1 METMNELTCWV
12 NDKQIS
18 VPVGPGEM
26 LSEVIRNRLGLT
38 GTKISCNEAE
48 CGACTVLVDSVPV
61 LSCSY
66 PALKAQGKR
75 VVTIEGL
82 EDKGTLHPL
91 QEAFI
96 KYGASQCGF
105 CTPGQ
110 IMTAA
115 ALLAEKPEPTRE
127 DVEYALKDTL
137 CRCGAYTAI
146 TNAVLAA
153 AAHIQHG
160 TPIEFPRFEFEGE
173 TNVVGQTVQRP
184 EAVDKVT
191 GKAVYTD
198 DITFPDMLYGATL
211 RAGVPHAQ
219 VLTLDTS
226 RAKALEGVRAV
237 LTAEDIPGRINHG
250 LIIQDWP
257 ALVGFG
263 EKVRYVGDAVA
274 VVAADTRQIA
284 EQALALIDVKY
295 EPLPHVTD
303 PVAAKGPDAP
313 LVHEGG
319 NLLKH
324 IKVDKGDIVQGFAEA
339 DIIMEDLFTTPTYEH
354 AFMEPECSIARITE
368 DDRVEVYV
376 GSQIPYSDRD
386 QIAAALNIPQDQVRV
401 RGPLTGGGFGGKED
415 IAGQIHAAL
424 LSRAT
429 KKPVKILY
437 DRQESMLVHPKR
449 HATQIRVK
457 LGLKKDGTLT
467 AAQTELY
474 GDTGA
479 YASLGAKVMGRATTH
494 STGPYIVPHV
504 KIDCYA
510 MYTNNPPAGAF
521 RGFGALQ
528 ADFAIEVMIDQV
540 AEELNLDPLALRR
553 KNALSTGSITNTGQ
567 HLRDSVGL
575 LECMEKTETA
585 MRGNLPEGNLFRS
598 RPVPG
603 HPDKRRAWGYALAF
617 KNTGLGEG
625 APDKATAE
633 VELLQDGTVEVR
645 TSSAEIGQGLVTVLQ
660 MVTAQE
666 LGMKLDQVKVLLSDT
681 DLTPDGGPTTGSR
694 QTYISGNAA
703 KYASITLREAML
715 ATLSEHYDLES
726 NIESNLAKGSASKDI
741 SFKDG
746 SALVKGKPI
755 SFAEIGKTMRDKGR
769 DPKFAYEYWAPE
781 TTPLGEEGDKHFAYS
796 FAAQAIEVE
805 VNLKT
810 GEVEVLKTIAA
821 TDVGKAINPL
831 GLQGQVEGGTIMGL
845 GHALTEEF
853 ILENGWVI
861 TDHLSRYRMP
871 SIKHVPGVMKSF
883 IVEDP
888 TADGPYGA
896 KGVGEISTMPVPPA
910 VVNAV
915 YNATGVRFKR
925 LPVDQDWLARR
936 LQD

>member
-1 METMNELTCWV
+1 MNKLTCWV
-12 NDKQIS
+12 NHKQVTVS
-18 VPVGPGEM
+18 VEPGEM
-26 LSEVIRNRLGLT
+26 LSDIIRYRLGLT
-38 GTKISCNEAE
+38 GTKVSCNEAE

-61 LSCSY
+61 LSCNY
-66 PALKAQGKR
+66 PALKAQGKKI
-75 VVTIEGL
+75 VTIEGL
-82 EDKGTLHPL
+82 EEKGTLHPL

-115 ALLAEKPEPTRE
+115 ALLEEKPEPTRE
-127 DVEYALKDTL
+127 DIEYALNDTL
-137 CRCGAYTAI
+137 CRCGAYPAI

-153 AAHIQHG
+153 ADYIQHG
-160 TPIEFPRFEFEGE
+160 KPIEFPSLEFEGE
-173 TNVVGQTVQRP
+173 LDVVGQTVQRP
-184 EAVDKVT
+184 EAVEKVT
-191 GKAVYTD
+191 GKAVYAD
-198 DITFPDMLYGATL
+198 DITFPDMLFGATL
-211 RAGVPHAQ
+211 RAGIPHGKII
-219 VLTLDTS
+219 TLDTS

-250 LIIQDWP
+250 LIVQDWP
-257 ALVGFG
+257 ALVGVG

-274 VVAADTRQIA
+274 VVAADTRHIA
-284 EQALALIDVKY
+284 AKALTLIDVEY
-295 EPLPHVTD
+295 EPLPVVTD
-303 PVAAKGPDAP
+303 PVAAKEPDAP
-313 LVHEGG
+313 LVHEEG

-368 DDRVEVYV
+368 NDRVEVYV

-386 QIAAALNIPQDQVRV
+386 QVAAALNIPEDQVRV
-401 RGPLTGGGFGGKED
+401 RGPLIGGGFGGKED

-429 KKPVKILY
+429 RKPVKVLY
-437 DRQESMLVHPKR
+437 DRHESMLVHPKR
-449 HATQIRVK
+449 HATRIRVK
-457 LGLKKDGTLT
+457 LGLKNNGTIT

-494 STGPYIVPHV
+494 STGPYIVPNV

-528 ADFAIEVMIDQV
+528 ADFAIEVMIDQA
-540 AEELNLDPLALRR
+540 AEKLELDPIELRR
-553 KNALSTGSITNTGQ
+553 KNVLRTGSITNTGQ
-567 HLRDSVGL
+567 YLKDSVGL
-575 LECMEKTETA
+575 LECIEKTETA
-585 MRGNLPEGNLFRS
+585 MREYLPEGNLFRS

-603 HPDKRRAWGYALAF
+603 LPDTRRAWGYALAF

-625 APDKATAE
+625 APDKAAAE

-703 KYASITLREAML
+703 KYASITLRKAML
-715 ATLSEHYDLES
+715 ATIAE
-726 NIESNLAKGSASKDI
+726 IFDI
-741 SFKDG
+741 TNDKAYEEISIKDG
-746 SALVKGKPI
+746 SARINGKSL
-755 SFAEIGKTMRDKGR
+755 SFAEIGKAMREKGR
-769 DPKFAYEYWAPE
+769 DPKFVYEYWAPE

-805 VNLKT
+805 VDLKT
-810 GEVEVLKTIAA
+810 GEVEVLKAIAA

-853 ILENGWVI
+853 ILENGRVI
-861 TDHLSRYRMP
+861 TDQLSRYRMP
-871 SIKHVPGVMKSF
+871 SIKHVPEVMKAF

-936 LQD
+936 LQE